1 MNRNLKNVVK
11 EGVFL
16 SRIKNDFKSKY
27 DEGENY
33 EIKQQKIFWLKVKT
47 I

>member
-1 MNRNLKNVVK
+1 MNRKLKNVVK

-33 EIKQQKIFWLKVKT
+33 EIKQQKIF
-47 I
+47 

>member
-11 EGVFL
+11 KGVFL

-33 EIKQQKIFWLKVKT
+33 EIKQQKIF
-47 I
+47 